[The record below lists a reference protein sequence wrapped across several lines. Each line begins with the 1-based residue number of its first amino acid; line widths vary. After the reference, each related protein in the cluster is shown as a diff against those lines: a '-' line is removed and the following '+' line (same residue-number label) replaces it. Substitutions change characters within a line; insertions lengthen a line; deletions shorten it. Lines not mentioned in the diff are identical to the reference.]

1 MAPIRP
7 LEEGTSV
14 NALVRRYLE
23 DFVTRDDSA
32 IRRQMVE
39 HALASA
45 GTSGGT
51 RDWDR
56 GDLHDRQ

>member
-1 MAPIRP
+1 MKVLRLARIRA
-7 LEEGTSV
+7 LEAGTSV

-23 DFVTRDDSA
+23 DFVAKDDSA

-45 GTSGGT
+45 GSSGGT
-51 RDWDR
+51 RDWNRDV
-56 GDLHDRQ
+56 